1 MTQTD
6 PNTFDSFGF
15 PELERTSH
23 SRRCSACKL
32 LLQRIVPVHDAAVL
46 VRAKITIIKHQ
57 YEAPADGA
65 VPCRI
70 ITCVQ
75 HDTLPLEVATAAIR
89 VGGGERPIEFGG
101 RSRLARASLTQFGD
115 HKDIWMSKVSSHYY
129 PGEVI
134 LRLTRGESRVHVVA
148 QRALFRVVST
158 YSKPLV
164 ITPSTTTG
172 LSLDVDSLWSSAI
185 EFDMNHL
192 PKLRES
198 CRAAYARLKELAELE
213 AAYQNS
219 K

>member
-1 MTQTD
+1 MTQTGLH
-6 PNTFDSFGF
+6 TFDSFGF
-15 PELERTSH
+15 PDLERTSH

-32 LLQRIVPVHDAAVL
+32 LLQKIVPVHDAAAL

-57 YEAPADGA
+57 YEVPAGDA

-70 ITCVQ
+70 STCVH
-75 HDTLPLEVATAAIR
+75 HDTLPLEVAKAAVR
-89 VGGGERPIEFGG
+89 VGGGERPIEFGS

-115 HKDIWMSKVSSHYY
+115 YKDIWMSKVSSLFY

-134 LRLTRGESRVHVVA
+134 LRLTRSESRIHVVA

-158 YSKPLV
+158 YSKPKA
-164 ITPSTTTG
+164 ITPGMTTG
-172 LSLDVDSLWSSAI
+172 LSMDVDSLWSSI
-185 EFDMNHL
+185 LDFEMNYL

-198 CRAAYARLKELAELE
+198 CRSAYARLKEVAELE
-213 AAYQNS
+213 AAFHGA